1 MALHIIYFFTI
12 LIYGI
17 WIVGVLTKNNII
29 AIASALLMFPF
40 SIYIFINGVDTFGNS
55 ELLVIMFAAVT
66 FILAVM
72 TSFQATYNLYRDI

>member
-17 WIVGVLTKNNII
+17 WMVGVLTKNNII

-72 TSFQATYNLYRDI
+72 TSFQATYNLYRDS

>member
-17 WIVGVLTKNNII
+17 WMVGVLTKNNII

>member
-72 TSFQATYNLYRDI
+72 TSFQATYNLYRDS